1 MKFVEN
7 GKRGRNNMNKKRYT
21 YEFIRVPF
29 FKGTPVYW
37 DQIFYNNGDIYYG
50 YRFFCF
56 SVRVRDNSWVK

>member
-1 MKFVEN
+1 
-7 GKRGRNNMNKKRYT
+7 MNRKKYT

-37 DQIFYNNGDIYYG
+37 DQIFYNGGDIYYG

-56 SVRVRDNSWVK
+56 SVRVRDKSWVK